1 MKINALVKFFKRCAA
16 WCVMRSLEIQLH
28 GQDQAMRDCLDAQ
41 TREHIAVSRT
51 YTRKELA
58 KARADYIALLPP
70 GQRRTF
76 KTA

>member
-1 MKINALVKFFKRCAA
+1 MKINALVRFFKRCAA
-16 WCVMRSLEIQLH
+16 WYVVRSLEIQLH

-51 YTRKELA
+51 YTRHELA